1 MRTKAFQIK
10 TPFFQLSHNMC
21 ALICLMLISSGYS
34 EATELLV
41 EGKTAEIKLKLVNV
55 KAGPGKAYINNG
67 RLYKGDRVTILNKEN
82 LSTWVRIESGKIVGF
97 VPLKVLRFEQS
108 TPEKQGTANRIRR
121 LEEYTYNENGKRLH
135 RGSGERVGSGETVL
149 EKSVSNNAN
158 GSSLSKRMSA
168 YLEFGVGQFE
178 RRFRSNV
185 ELRSILSKAEAK
197 PIVLTTGLH
206 FTYAWSPDY
215 FASVSFLDY
224 RFGATELQTS
234 VLNENQAFEITNEG
248 QLIEFTPMYQ
258 WHYAAFSIG
267 AGPSIH
273 LQRHQFQETEPLPL
287 FLTSTS
293 GGSGCNYH
301 CTQGSLELSSR

>member
-1 MRTKAFQIK
+1 
-10 TPFFQLSHNMC
+10 
-21 ALICLMLISSGYS
+21 MLISSGYS

-149 EKSVSNNAN
+149 EKA
-158 GSSLSKRMSA
+158 
-168 YLEFGVGQFE
+168 
-178 RRFRSNV
+178 
-185 ELRSILSKAEAK
+185 
-197 PIVLTTGLH
+197 
-206 FTYAWSPDY
+206 
-215 FASVSFLDY
+215 
-224 RFGATELQTS
+224 
-234 VLNENQAFEITNEG
+234 
-248 QLIEFTPMYQ
+248 
-258 WHYAAFSIG
+258 
-267 AGPSIH
+267 
-273 LQRHQFQETEPLPL
+273 
-287 FLTSTS
+287 
-293 GGSGCNYH
+293 
-301 CTQGSLELSSR
+301 

>member
-1 MRTKAFQIK
+1 MKRK
-10 TPFFQLSHNMC
+10 
-21 ALICLMLISSGYS
+21 LML
-34 EATELLV
+34 TV
-41 EGKTAEIKLKLVNV
+41 R
-55 KAGPGKAYINNG
+55 AY
-67 RLYKGDRVTILNKEN
+67 
-82 LSTWVRIESGKIVGF
+82 
-97 VPLKVLRFEQS
+97 P
-108 TPEKQGTANRIRR
+108 
-121 LEEYTYNENGKRLH
+121 
-135 RGSGERVGSGETVL
+135 
-149 EKSVSNNAN
+149 
-158 GSSLSKRMSA
+158 RMSA

-258 WHYAAFSIG
+258 WHYAAFSI
-267 AGPSIH
+267 ADQYTPAAPSISGDGA
-273 LQRHQFQETEPLPL
+273 LPL
-287 FLTSTS
+287 L
-293 GGSGCNYH
+293 
-301 CTQGSLELSSR
+301 